1 MNFLRF
7 ICIVVV
13 QHIRGGG
20 AMGDLKVLEWNVNQ
34 YSSSKDVPEY
44 VINEIVRKNPD
55 IIVLVEFKGINNA
68 KLMEEN
74 LLDYYVTY
82 Y

>member
-1 MNFLRF
+1 
-7 ICIVVV
+7 
-13 QHIRGGG
+13 
-20 AMGDLKVLEWNVNQ
+20 MGDLKVLEWNVNQ